1 MVLLEQSLLTTEN
14 IDNTK
19 ERKRKAKRRETAEK
33 CGTTFVATLIERFT
47 VRALKFIRWLRNF
60 VYRPTSWEAALAR
73 LRDFLARSFPHRC
86 VSGNGPHTS

>member
-19 ERKRKAKRRETAEK
+19 ERKRRAKRRETAEK
-33 CGTTFVATLIERFT
+33 SEATFAAALIQRFT
-47 VRALKFIRWLRNF
+47 ARVLKFIRWLRNF

-73 LRDFLARSFPHRC
+73 LRH
-86 VSGNGPHTS
+86 V